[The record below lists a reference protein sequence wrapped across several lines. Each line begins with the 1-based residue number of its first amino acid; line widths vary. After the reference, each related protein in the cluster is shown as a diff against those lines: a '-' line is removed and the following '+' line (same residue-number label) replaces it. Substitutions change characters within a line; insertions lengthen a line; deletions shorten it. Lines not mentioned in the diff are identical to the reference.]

1 MATGRATEQSDT
13 ERWILGF
20 AVRAKT
26 RRIEPTEIVD
36 ATPVRL
42 VPTPRID
49 LATIEQCRV
58 EAARV
63 YRQMR
68 AGKIDSSDGAKLVW
82 AVTQIAKLV
91 EIGALEERLLA
102 LEAAGPRL
110 LGGR

>member
-1 MATGRATEQSDT
+1 MSG
-13 ERWILGF
+13 
-20 AVRAKT
+20 AKT
-26 RRIEPTEIVD
+26 RRVD
-36 ATPVRL
+36 AVEVVDARPVRL

-68 AGKIDSSDGAKLVW
+68 SGKIDTGDGAKLVW

-91 EIGALEERLLA
+91 EIGTLEERLRA
-102 LEAAGPRL
+102 LEAVEPRRL
-110 LGGR
+110 T

>member
-1 MATGRATEQSDT
+1 VSG
-13 ERWILGF
+13 
-20 AVRAKT
+20 AKT
-26 RRIEPTEIVD
+26 RKVESVEILD
-36 ATPVRL
+36 AHPVRL

-68 AGKIDSSDGAKLVW
+68 SGKIEPGDGARLVW

-91 EIGALEERLLA
+91 EIGLLEERLRA
-102 LEAAGPRL
+102 LELAAPRRI
-110 LGGR
+110 GVR